1 MTVFLVDKQ
10 PGFGATAPG
19 VTILGKIEKMGY
31 RGVETTEMVLDG
43 ARLGIDK
50 ILGGEEG
57 RGQGF
62 YQMMDGLEVGRVNVT
77 ARACGIS
84 IRAFELAVAY
94 AQQRKTFGKQI
105 AGRQAIAFKLAEMA
119 TKVEA
124 AHLMMVNAARRA
136 ACRRGIFVRRRS
148 SGGMALSQLGADVIR
163 IDPLGGAADRHRWP
177 QTRTGAS
184 LYWAGLNKGK
194 RSLVVDMRSDAGRQ
208 TITDLVASWPR
219 APPSS

>member
-1 MTVFLVDKQ
+1 MWPLRSLAVSVYKNMTVFLVDKQ

-19 VTILGKIEKMGY
+19 VTIPGKIEKMGY

-57 RGQGF
+57 RGQGS

-84 IRAFELAVAY
+84 IRTFELAVAY

-105 AGRQAIAFKLAEMA
+105 AGHQAIAFKLAEMA

-124 AHLMMVNAARRA
+124 AHLMMVNAARLKDSGQRNDVEA
-136 ACRRGIFVRRRS
+136 GIAKLIS
-148 SGGMALSQLGADVIR
+148 S
-163 IDPLGGAADRHRWP
+163 
-177 QTRTGAS
+177 
-184 LYWAGLNKGK
+184 
-194 RSLVVDMRSDAGRQ
+194 
-208 TITDLVASWPR
+208 
-219 APPSS
+219 